1 MLTFISDEKLRERME
16 ALGEIVRIVDDL
28 EPDLVTFQEVTHDNL
43 AVLQEERLFWRY
55 HLIPLIVAQEA
66 HFLLIDNKHY
76 QLKNFPRSNRSRLK
90 QKEGAASKCARDHFG
105 ILSLEN
111 G

>member
-43 AVLQEERLFWRY
+43 AVLQEERLF
-55 HLIPLIVAQEA
+55 
-66 HFLLIDNKHY
+66 
-76 QLKNFPRSNRSRLK
+76 
-90 QKEGAASKCARDHFG
+90 
-105 ILSLEN
+105 
-111 G
+111 